1 MDEKGRQRGIVSEIE
16 WKRKEESGIESNR
29 YLERIRKKLTNIFIK
44 WKKRKREKWTNH
56 CWGTGT
62 KENKLSINF
71 FERDIY

>member
-29 YLERIRKKLTNIFIK
+29 QLERIRKKMANIFIK
-44 WKKRKREKWTNH
+44 WRKRKREEWTNH

-62 KENKLSINF
+62 KENKDIQIKYNF
-71 FERDIY
+71 F